1 MERDTEEEVNKGLK
15 KVKIIRALHSLANK
29 RGHKH
34 NWGCV
39 LSNYKLGFHGT
50 S

>member
-15 KVKIIRALHSLANK
+15 KAKIIRALHAYK
-29 RGHKH
+29 QTQTQTQF
-34 NWGCV
+34 CV
-39 LSNYKLGFHGT
+39 LSIYKLGFHGT